1 MATVTA
7 VLMQTATVIAALT
20 QIMQTVTAWLQTI
33 LKFNIKIQML
43 PPNLLIFRQR
53 TLKQIVTV
61 LQLYL
66 KAVAAILCDD
76 AHIQIHK
83 NIK

>member
-1 MATVTA
+1 MATVT
-7 VLMQTATVIAALT
+7 TAAL
-20 QIMQTVTAWLQTI
+20 MQTVTERLQTI
-33 LKFNIKIQML
+33 LKDNIKIQML
-43 PPNLLIFRQR
+43 PPNLLIFKQR

-76 AHIQIHK
+76 THIRIHM
-83 NIK
+83 NI